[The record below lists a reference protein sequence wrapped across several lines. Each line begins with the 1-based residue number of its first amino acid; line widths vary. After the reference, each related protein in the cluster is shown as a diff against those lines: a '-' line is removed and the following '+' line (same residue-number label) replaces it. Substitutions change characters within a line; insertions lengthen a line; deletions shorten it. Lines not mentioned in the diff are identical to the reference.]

1 MEGIQGFL
9 QRYLNLT
16 PPDGAVRKALAE
28 GFKELLNIEIE
39 PRKIKIVG
47 TVAYIE
53 IDTTTKSM
61 LFVHQEAVL
70 RRVDEKLGKKGL
82 TAIR

>member
-1 MEGIQGFL
+1 MEGIQEFL
-9 QRYLNLT
+9 KRYLNLT
-16 PPDGAVRKALAE
+16 PPDGAVRKALSE
-28 GFKELLNIEIE
+28 SFKELLNITVD

-53 IDTTTKSM
+53 LDTTTKSM
-61 LFVHQEAVL
+61 LFVHQEKIL
-70 RRVDEKLGKKGL
+70 RRVEERLGKKSL

>member
-1 MEGIQGFL
+1 MEGIQSFL
-9 QRYLNLT
+9 QRYLQLT
-16 PPDGAVRKALAE
+16 APDGAVRKALSE
-28 GFKELLNIEIE
+28 SFKELLNIAVE

-53 IDTTTKSM
+53 FDTTTKSI
-61 LFVHQEAVL
+61 LFVHQERIL
-70 RRVDEKLGKKGL
+70 ERVEEKLGKKSL

>member
-1 MEGIQGFL
+1 MEGIQSFL

-16 PPDGAVRKALAE
+16 PPDGAIRKALAE
-28 GFKELLNIEIE
+28 TLKELLNIAVDQ
-39 PRKIKIVG
+39 RTIKIVG

-53 IDTTTKSM
+53 IDTTTKSI
-61 LFVHQEAVL
+61 FFIHQGNIL
-70 RRVDEKLGKKGL
+70 KRVEEKLGKKSL

>member
-1 MEGIQGFL
+1 MESIQGFL

-16 PPDGAVRKALAE
+16 PPDGAVRGALTEA
-28 GFKELLNIEIE
+28 FNELLHITIDS
-39 PRKIKIVG
+39 RKIKIVG

-53 IDTTTKSM
+53 VDTTTKSM
-61 LFVHQEAVL
+61 FFVHQEKILSYV
-70 RRVDEKLGKKGL
+70 EKKLGKKGL

>member
-1 MEGIQGFL
+1 MEGIQNFL
-9 QRYLNLT
+9 QRYLQLT
-16 PPDGAVRKALAE
+16 APDSAVRKALSE
-28 GFKELLNIEIE
+28 SFMELLNITVE

-53 IDTTTKSM
+53 LDTTTKSM
-61 LFVHQEAVL
+61 IFVHQEKIL
-70 RRVDEKLGKKGL
+70 KRTEGKLGKKAL

>member
-9 QRYLNLT
+9 QRYLNLKA
-16 PPDGAVRKALAE
+16 PDASIRKALSE
-28 GFKELLNIEIE
+28 SLEELLKIKIE

-47 TVAYIE
+47 MVAYIE
-53 IDTTTKSM
+53 IDTTTKS
-61 LFVHQEAVL
+61 FFFTHQENIL
-70 RRVDEKLGKKGL
+70 KRVEEKLGKKSL

>member
-9 QRYLNLT
+9 QRYLQLT
-16 PPDGAVRKALAE
+16 APDSAVRKALSE
-28 GFKELLNIEIE
+28 SFKELLSISIE

-53 IDTTTKSM
+53 LDTTTKSM
-61 LFVHQEAVL
+61 LFVHQEKIL
-70 RRVDEKLGKKGL
+70 KRTEEKLGKKAL